1 MYKIKNIKLT
11 NFKFFFGDKNIK
23 FDLKHILIYGENG
36 SGKSSIYWA
45 LHCFLHSTLKKDVD
59 SVRKYFLP
67 LSNSDESIKNRY
79 AHDGKNSGVSITL
92 AHQDHQRYADI
103 SAEVSNNVVNTQ
115 TNDIIKLMTL
125 SSELINYRTIYNMY
139 LATNRSS
146 VRLFDYFTKNLMEF
160 INLGV
165 ELTSIYGNKISQNSL
180 EWWKYIEKG
189 VVPYTTMTDP
199 RYIQFQ
205 EHVDKFN
212 EKFSDYL
219 QLITGE
225 ANRCLQE
232 DFKEDFRIK
241 FKYTKAIFNDFKY
254 DDSGKPH
261 GRTRST
267 TPPEI
272 ELIVELPNLTGKAAI
287 VERPQSY
294 LNEARLTS
302 IAIAIRLAILRERY
316 IDKAP
321 RIMVLDD
328 LLLSLDLGNRS
339 SLLKIIFEK
348 YASIYQLIILTHDR
362 TFFDCVINHLS
373 DNEIMD
379 NWKLY
384 EMYETL
390 DGDRL
395 IPSIVTYQSPLS
407 KAYAYFRGNNRP
419 IDYNA
424 CGNNQRQAL
433 EAIFKEQ
440 FRNYSL
446 RNDQGELISLDNMMI
461 AECISRAM
469 SLYPTIMFDINL
481 LQELDIHRKQSLNPS
496 SHHNPQSN
504 FYKKEIERTFEII
517 HLLQQHKIEKL
528 VIADS
533 IITLDIRCDDDSI
546 LSYKIQLLDDILI
559 YKKPESVYYIIPD
572 EKRKYCIREFN
583 REKIDI
589 ITNAFSLKEL
599 YDDTI
604 DGIIKHVKKTPMVA
618 PDIFTEFKH
627 NGISIHELLNQ
638 RNYNFT

>member
-23 FDLKHILIYGENG
+23 FDLKHILVYGENG

-67 LSNSDESIKNRY
+67 LSNSEESIKNRY

-115 TNDIIKLMTL
+115 TNDTIKLMTL
-125 SSELINYRTIYNMY
+125 SSELINYKTIYNMY

-146 VRLFDYFTKNLMEF
+146 VRLFEYFKKNLMEF

-165 ELTSIYGNKISQNSL
+165 ELTSIYDEKISQNSL
-180 EWWKYIEKG
+180 DWWKYIDKG

-199 RYIQFQ
+199 RYIKFQ
-205 EHVDKFN
+205 EHVAKFN

-219 QLITGE
+219 QMITGE

-232 DFKEDFRIK
+232 YFNESFSIR

-254 DDSGKPH
+254 DEGGKPH

-272 ELIVELPNLTGKAAI
+272 ELIVELSNLTGKSAI

-294 LNEARLTS
+294 LNEARLSS
-302 IAIAIRLAILRERY
+302 IAIAIRLAILKERY

-328 LLLSLDLGNRS
+328 LLLSMDLGNRS
-339 SLLKIIFEK
+339 SLLKVIFEK
-348 YASIYQLIILTHDR
+348 YASKYQLIILTHDR

-373 DNEIMD
+373 EDEIKD
-379 NWKLY
+379 NWKIY
-384 EMYETL
+384 EMYETIE
-390 DGDRL
+390 GDRL
-395 IPSIVTYQSPLS
+395 VPSIVSYQSPLS
-407 KAYAYFRGNNRP
+407 KAYAYFRGNNCP

-433 EAIFKEQ
+433 EAIFKDQ
-440 FRNYSL
+440 FKNYSL
-446 RNDQGELISLDNMMI
+446 RSDNGELIQLDKLMI
-461 AECISRAM
+461 GDCITKALN
-469 SLYPTIMFDINL
+469 LYPIIGFEIGILN
-481 LQELDIHRKQSLNPS
+481 ELNIHLKQSLNPS

-517 HLLQQHKIEKL
+517 RLLQEHRIEKL
-528 VIADS
+528 IETDD
-533 IITLDIRCDDDSI
+533 IITFEVNCEDGSMI
-546 LSYKIQLLDDILI
+546 SYKVKILDNILI
-559 YKKPESVYYIIPD
+559 YKKPDNLYYLIPED
-572 EKRKYCIREFN
+572 KRKYCIIEVDGVKKN
-583 REKIDI
+583 YETK
-589 ITNAFSLKEL
+589 AFSLGEL

-604 DGIIKHVKKTPMVA
+604 NGITKYIHKVPIVV
-618 PDIFTEFKH
+618 PDKFAEFKY
-627 NGISIHELLNQ
+627 GGLSIYELLKQ
-638 RNYNFT
+638 RNENLT